1 LNSERNKTDRKMMR
15 SGVLLI
21 LVGVVQASRSLLVL
35 ARVAKTV
42 PGRQPAKLSA
52 FLSTWAHAR
61 DGFVG
66 NEHRIIAPDA
76 KHPALYRSRQL
87 QEALRNAGRN
97 GDGAAFQQAMQQF
110 QKEPDAFVEPV
121 QSKKAA
127 SLAVGGEDGE
137 DSEDVDY
144 DLAACIE
151 YTNTRSVGTEKSLD
165 TNHCDLGNDI
175 DLEIRPKLVPA
186 PAQAPAEEAS
196 SSAKVGNGGVADVL
210 DRWKDRVKD
219 VDDIW
224 AGIPD
229 YDMDSQPASN
239 E

>member
-1 LNSERNKTDRKMMR
+1 MMR
-15 SGVLLI
+15 SSVLLFI
-21 LVGVVQASRSLLVL
+21 LVGLVQASRGLLGL

-42 PGRQPAKLSA
+42 PARQPAKLSA
-52 FLSTWAHAR
+52 LLSTWAHAE

-76 KHPALYRSRQL
+76 KHPASYRSRQL
-87 QEALRNAGRN
+87 QEALRTAGRN

-137 DSEDVDY
+137 DSEGYDY

-151 YTNTRSVGTEKSLD
+151 YTNTESVDTEKSFD

-175 DLEIRPKLVPA
+175 DLEVRPKLVPA
-186 PAQAPAEEAS
+186 PAPAEEAS

-210 DRWKDRVKD
+210 DRLK
-219 VDDIW
+219 DDIW
-224 AGIPD
+224 TGIPD
-229 YDMDSQPASN
+229 YDLDSQPQSN

>member
-1 LNSERNKTDRKMMR
+1 MNSERIKTDRKMMR
-15 SGVLLI
+15 SGILLI
-21 LVGVVQASRSLLVL
+21 LVGVVQASRGLLGL

-52 FLSTWAHAR
+52 LLSTWAHAG
-61 DGFVG
+61 DGFVR
-66 NEHRIIAPDA
+66 NEHRITLPDA
-76 KHPALYRSRQL
+76 KHPASYRSRQL
-87 QEALRNAGRN
+87 QEALRTAGRN

-137 DSEDVDY
+137 DSEDYDY

-151 YTNTRSVGTEKSLD
+151 YTNTDSGDTEKSLV

-175 DLEIRPKLVPA
+175 DLEVRPKLVPA
-186 PAQAPAEEAS
+186 PAQAPAEEACLAATV
-196 SSAKVGNGGVADVL
+196 AKDEVNDVL
-210 DRWKDRVKD
+210 DCLQDRVKD

-224 AGIPD
+224 SDIPD
-229 YDMDSQPASN
+229 YDLDAHFK
-239 E
+239 